1 MTPRSGSRPR
11 GPPEVTMHRP
21 RGVFAGLATLDV
33 IHRVDASPGPDEK
46 VTALSQF
53 VAAGGP
59 AANAAV
65 TFAALGGHAVL
76 LTALGRSPIDRKST
90 RLNSSHVATSYAAS
104 CLKKKS

>member
-76 LTALGRSPIDRKST
+76 LTALGRSPIARTIRDRKST
-90 RLNSSHVATSYAAS
+90 RLHSSHF
-104 CLKKKS
+104 